1 MILQNSYYE
10 LSKLYTKLGCKDPG
24 TKNSEFV
31 TKAQFLCIQNFIWMC
46 PGSTNFFSFRSW
58 LTRKI
63 SQHCRQSS
71 TLAALSKNKAQQHF
85 TLSTLAASTKNKAQQ
100 HFPISTLAA
109 STKNKA
115 QHFTLSTLAAS
126 SKNIAQQHFTHFVFN
141 LCEETISR
149 TDEGQP
155 RPNYIFNK
163 CWTNIYFFYSTEVWS
178 ITITE
183 F

>member
-126 SKNIAQQHFTHFVFN
+126 SKNKRNNILHFQH
-141 LCEETISR
+141 
-149 TDEGQP
+149 
-155 RPNYIFNK
+155 
-163 CWTNIYFFYSTEVWS
+163 
-178 ITITE
+178 
-183 F
+183 